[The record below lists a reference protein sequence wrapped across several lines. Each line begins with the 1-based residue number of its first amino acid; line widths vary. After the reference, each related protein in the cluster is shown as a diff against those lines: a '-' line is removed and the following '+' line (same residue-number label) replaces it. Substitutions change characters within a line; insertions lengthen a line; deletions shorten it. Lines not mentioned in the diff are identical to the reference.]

1 MSMGYTLIL
10 TRLRGYKI
18 GKPPRWGKLSKK
30 QQAAQ
35 LQYSAQQAKL
45 ASAERDLAATTAGA
59 FFEVLEAKQQL
70 AVTKRRLDTTIVTQD
85 IVASGYRQ
93 GLNDALDLY
102 LAKNQVE
109 RQEASYAQQQ
119 QTLTETIADLQLA
132 LARYPDGR
140 MVIEQELPLITE
152 PIPAGLPSELLM
164 RRSDIQE
171 AWLNLLAAD
180 ANLAA
185 AHKDRFPSLSL
196 VGSAGATSV
205 AFSDLLEGSGTV
217 WSLAGG
223 LTQPLFNA
231 GRLEA
236 AEEQAV
242 ARVQIA
248 EQQYLQLVYR
258 AFASVENAISRSVS
272 LRQRYESFLDAEK
285 NSGAALNLALE
296 QYQRGLISYT
306 TVLESQ
312 RQAFDAESTVVDLK
326 NQLLQNRISLYQA
339 LGGEFSTTY

>member
-1 MSMGYTLIL
+1 L
-10 TRLRGYKI
+10 
-18 GKPPRWGKLSKK
+18 WGKLSKE

-35 LQYSAQQAKL
+35 LQYSAQQANL
-45 ASAERDLAATTAGA
+45 ESAERDLAAATAGA
-59 FFEVLEAKQQL
+59 FFEVLEAKQL
-70 AVTKRRLDTTIVTQD
+70 LEVAKRRLDNTTVTQD
-85 IVASGYRQ
+85 IVESGYRQ

-109 RQEASYAQQQ
+109 RQKASYAQQE
-119 QTLTETIADLQLA
+119 QTLVETIADLQLA
-132 LARYPDGR
+132 LARYPDGH
-140 MVIEQELPLITE
+140 MQIEQELPVITD

-164 RRSDIQE
+164 RRSDVQE
-171 AWLNLLAAD
+171 AWLNLLATDAD
-180 ANLAA
+180 LAA
-185 AHKDRFPSLSL
+185 THKDRFPSLSL
-196 VGSAGATSV
+196 VGSAGATSI
-205 AFSDLLEGSGTV
+205 AFSDLLEGDATV

-236 AEEQAV
+236 FEEQAA
-242 ARVQIA
+242 ARVEIA
-248 EQQYLQLVYR
+248 EQQYLDLVYR

-272 LRQRYESFLDAEK
+272 LSQRYESFLEAEK
-285 NSGAALNLALE
+285 NSSAALNLALQ

-312 RQAFDAESTVVDLK
+312 RQAFDAESTVVQLK
-326 NQLLQNRISLYQA
+326 NQLLQNRIGLYQA